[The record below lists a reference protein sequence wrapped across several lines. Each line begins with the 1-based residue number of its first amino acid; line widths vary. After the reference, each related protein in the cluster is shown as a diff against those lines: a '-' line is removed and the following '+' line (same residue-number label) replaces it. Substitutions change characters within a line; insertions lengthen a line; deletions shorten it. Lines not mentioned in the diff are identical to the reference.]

1 MFKKIIPILPQI
13 IASLFLTGFM
23 VLAWTEPG
31 STPPGGNVDT
41 PLNTGLIGQIKQG
54 NLQVNALGVQ
64 GTGNA
69 FLVPNGKVGIGT
81 QNPQDQLHLEAA
93 NAARLRL
100 KETNSWETVLESVWQ
115 NTFNI
120 WNQGGVRFTIKDDKV
135 GIGTQTPSEKLDVA
149 GNIKIGSNG
158 QVKNLR
164 AENVSSLPAPGSAGR
179 MVFNTSDNKMY
190 FDNGTSWKAIG
201 TQVALVGPLG
211 VGIVQVPAEAY
222 QVMCIVSEPG
232 TSFNTTCN
240 ANRAYYNGANKID
253 VSTGDQHSGGGHVGA
268 AIWDADGGGLLEGK
282 RYFFSTVCLNFFWVT
297 PSGGWCLQYE
307 GCKEQDASIGSC
319 YYTTLQ

>member
-1 MFKKIIPILPQI
+1 MKKLFFNSLPSI
-13 IASLFLTGFM
+13 IATLLLAGAM
-23 VLAWTEPG
+23 VYAAWTGPSQPPPNCPAGEPG
-31 STPPGGNVDT
+31 CDAPINAGNSTQYKSGG
-41 PLNTGLIGQIKQG
+41 LGIGGLFET
-54 NLQVNALGVQ
+54 NSETHLGVL
-64 GTGNA
+64 G
-69 FLVPNGKVGIGT
+69 GKVGIGT
-81 QNPQDQLHLEAA
+81 TA
-93 NAARLRL
+93 
-100 KETNSWETVLESVWQ
+100 
-115 NTFNI
+115 
-120 WNQGGVRFTIKDDKV
+120 
-135 GIGTQTPSEKLDVA
+135 PSEKLEVQ